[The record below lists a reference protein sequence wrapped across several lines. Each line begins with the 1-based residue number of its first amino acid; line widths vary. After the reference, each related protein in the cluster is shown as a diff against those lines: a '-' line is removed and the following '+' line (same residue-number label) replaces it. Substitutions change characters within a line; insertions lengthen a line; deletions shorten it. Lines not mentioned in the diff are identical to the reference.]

1 MNFYLRVTPHF
12 GVKVRLCR
20 SPNKSRERKYFS
32 FYLKQKHIAYVFAF
46 PLSTQTYSQIMPH
59 GSSGTVRDYNVK
71 TKKKKCKIRRF
82 SLSVIKSS
90 TQHENYVRLVWG
102 PANRHNVQLSLIRK
116 SGKCLIDEWCLR

>member
-1 MNFYLRVTPHF
+1 MNFYLIVTPRF
-12 GVKVRLCR
+12 EVKGRPCR

-71 TKKKKCKIRRF
+71 TKKKKKCKIRRF
-82 SLSVIKSS
+82 TRRSLYLLSS
-90 TQHENYVRLVWG
+90 R
-102 PANRHNVQLSLIRK
+102 RHNMRIMFALFGAPRIVIMCNYLLSESLANA
-116 SGKCLIDEWCLR
+116 S

>member
-1 MNFYLRVTPHF
+1 MTPRF
-12 GVKVRLCR
+12 EVKGRPCR

-71 TKKKKCKIRRF
+71 TKKKKVKPED
-82 SLSVIKSS
+82 SLGDLFICYQVVD
-90 TQHENYVRLVWG
+90 TT
-102 PANRHNVQLSLIRK
+102 
-116 SGKCLIDEWCLR
+116 